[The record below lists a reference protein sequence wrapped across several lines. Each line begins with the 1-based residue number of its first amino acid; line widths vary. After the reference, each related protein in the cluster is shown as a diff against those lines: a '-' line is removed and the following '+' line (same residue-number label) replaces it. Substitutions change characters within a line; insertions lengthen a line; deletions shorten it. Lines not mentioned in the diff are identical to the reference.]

1 MMLATRNHKQ
11 IKMTSR
17 SHSMPPRRRSDKIK
31 EIEEQY
37 KYSPSLRA
45 EAIRADE
52 ALQHLLKIEIS
63 KARVVTQQGYNVIYS
78 RFLQSQVV
86 TDAVRKREDEK
97 KRNMNSRRQERRRKN
112 ANAFRF
118 GAGNWIKSNKQIVP
132 IETEACAYYQT
143 NLSRRKSVS
152 ENEHKHFKKSQ
163 QERLTDSCLVS
174 HRSTVSYQSGDDG
187 TGGQEPSAGSRNGIK
202 SKKNIE
208 VKEIIVADNEFKRS
222 NSSSS
227 LQLREIFPDI
237 DSDDDE
243 TSSTGSSYS
252 TDDGTDASHSK
263 SREISAD
270 KKTSWLPWP
279 KKNNGDSLL
288 VSFSKSENGSSTSF
302 LEWPQETPSA
312 SWERHYI

>member
-17 SHSMPPRRRSDKIK
+17 SHSMPPRRRSDKID
-31 EIEEQY
+31 IHEQY

-45 EAIRADE
+45 EAIRADKT
-52 ALQHLLKIEIS
+52 LQQLLEIEIS
-63 KARVVTQQGYNVIYS
+63 KARVVTQQGYNAVYS

-86 TDAVRKREDEK
+86 TNVVKKREDEK
-97 KRNMNSRRQERRRKN
+97 KGNAHSGRRTKN
-112 ANAFRF
+112 TNPFRF
-118 GAGNWIKSNKQIVP
+118 GAGRQIKSNIKQVVP
-132 IETEACAYYQT
+132 IQTEACDYYQT
-143 NLSRRKSVS
+143 NLARRKSDLS
-152 ENEHKHFKKSQ
+152 ENEHTHFKKPQ
-163 QERLTDSCLVS
+163 MCFKDSCIL
-174 HRSTVSYQSGDDG
+174 SYKSKDEG
-187 TGGQEPSAGSRNGIK
+187 TGGHAPRSRNGVK

-237 DSDDDE
+237 DSEDDE
-243 TSSTGSSYS
+243 TSSTSSSYASSFCSSYS
-252 TDDGTDASHSK
+252 TDNGSTNAPNSK

-270 KKTSWLPWP
+270 KKTAWLPWP

-288 VSFSKSENGSSTSF
+288 VSFSKSVNDSSTSF
-302 LEWPQETPSA
+302 LEWPQEAPSS
-312 SWERHYI
+312 SWERHCI